1 MRSNWLTAGAAEDTW
16 TTSEIEAGWEAAEQV
31 AEAPALQ
38 VSESGLPMRRPGK
51 RLVPGG
57 VSPAPTNVDRDPEA
71 IRARLAAHAAGVSAG
86 PDRGR
91 GRDPCPHRAPRKA
104 PHDREPDR
112 ERDER
117 GLDWVVSKFVD
128 EVPSAA
134 HAILVSAD
142 GLLMAKSF
150 SLPDERA
157 EQVAAVSSGLA
168 SLAVGAARLFEG
180 GAVLQT
186 VIEMQHGYLLLMS
199 VGDGSHLAVLTEDSA
214 DIGQV
219 GYEMAL
225 LVDRVGRMVQA
236 TARVPLER
244 PLKDDQDLSWH
255 CRPSR
260 GTPDDDAP
268 VARVVRPYT
277 LTGGRTAPKVE
288 LPFEATLRREVGG
301 PEDPTDANLLRILEL
316 CDKRSVAEVSAHV
329 HMPIGVVRVLLGD
342 LVEQGHVRVQATL
355 TDRLV
360 AGRATRAHRKD
371 PPWTPLALAPSAP
384 LRRPRSS
391 SPAASASARRPSSD
405 RSRRSCRC
413 APKPSSPTSPRA
425 STTSPPSPP
434 RPRPPWP
441 WTSAASR
448 WPRTWSSTSSVRR
461 ASAASGSC
469 GTTCASAP
477 SARSC
482 SSTPRRLDE
491 AFSPLDYFESKG
503 LPFIVA
509 VNQFDGSQRYP
520 LEEVRAALAIP
531 EHVPMIEVDARDRDS
546 CKQALIRITEYSL
559 EQLTASVAAPAY

>member
-1 MRSNWLTAGAAEDTW
+1 MTPTPPPAPVTAYDLLDSRSPMPEPTEDETPIFRTLRSNWFTAGAAEDTW

-38 VSESGLPMRRPGK
+38 LSESGLPMRRPGK

-57 VSPAPTNVDRDPEA
+57 VTPARRQRRPRPGGDPGPA
-71 IRARLAAHAAGVSAG
+71 GRARRRRVPG
-86 PDRGR
+86 PHRGR
-91 GRDPCPHRAPRKA
+91 RRVRTRTEHRGRPRMTENLTEG
-104 PHDREPDR
+104 PTSV
-112 ERDER
+112 
-117 GLDWVVSKFVD
+117 GSTGSSSKFVD

-244 PLKDDQDLSWH
+244 PLKDD
-255 CRPSR
+255 R
-260 GTPDDDAP
+260 GPVMALPTQPWEPDDDAP

-288 LPFEATLRREVGG
+288 LPVEATLRRQGGG
-301 PEDPTDANLLRILEL
+301 PEGPTDANLLRILE
-316 CDKRSVAEVSAHV
+316 
-329 HMPIGVVRVLLGD
+329 RV
-342 LVEQGHVRVQATL
+342 
-355 TDRLV
+355 
-360 AGRATRAHRKD
+360 
-371 PPWTPLALAPSAP
+371 
-384 LRRPRSS
+384 
-391 SPAASASARRPSSD
+391 
-405 RSRRSCRC
+405 
-413 APKPSSPTSPRA
+413 
-425 STTSPPSPP
+425 
-434 RPRPPWP
+434 
-441 WTSAASR
+441 
-448 WPRTWSSTSSVRR
+448 
-461 ASAASGSC
+461 
-469 GTTCASAP
+469 
-477 SARSC
+477 
-482 SSTPRRLDE
+482 
-491 AFSPLDYFESKG
+491 
-503 LPFIVA
+503 
-509 VNQFDGSQRYP
+509 
-520 LEEVRAALAIP
+520 
-531 EHVPMIEVDARDRDS
+531 
-546 CKQALIRITEYSL
+546 
-559 EQLTASVAAPAY
+559 